1 MSTLEIT
8 ASFPLVIDDDPSA
21 ARARLANAMAINGT
35 TDLGTGPQLFGSPEM
50 LADALRPY
58 RDLGVSTV
66 IVRMPAP
73 FDQQT
78 IERIGEVIEAL
89 ER

>member
-1 MSTLEIT
+1 
-8 ASFPLVIDDDPSA
+8 
-21 ARARLANAMAINGT
+21 
-35 TDLGTGPQLFGSPEM
+35 M

-73 FDQQT
+73 YDQQT
-78 IERIGEVIEAL
+78 IERIGEVVEAL